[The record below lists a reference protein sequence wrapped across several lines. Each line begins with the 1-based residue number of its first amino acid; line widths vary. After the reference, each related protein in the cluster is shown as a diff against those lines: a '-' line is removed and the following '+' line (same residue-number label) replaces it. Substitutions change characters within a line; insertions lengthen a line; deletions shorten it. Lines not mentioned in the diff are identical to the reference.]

1 MAKTIHSASTLT
13 ASKHDSFKQ
22 SMWKGEIHINW
33 NKKGSIALA
42 LTVTMLVFGL
52 SLTAMRWIDT
62 CERASKR
69 SNQVFS
75 SLYTKDAVIQ
85 LGMDSVLNKMSA
97 PHVVWQGVTSDLND
111 YTKMLEKLDN
121 MLLSNDGTIPIK
133 TDEVVEELENHTD
146 KSFNMVK
153 NSTMKLVRL
162 GNLELEKEKITEE
175 RAAGE
180 PASYRL
186 KPVELD
192 LIFQS
197 GNKQIRRRCRITDSQ
212 LQVKED
218 MEQTTAQLDFTQCKI
233 NLVELEYGGIQ

>member
-1 MAKTIHSASTLT
+1 
-13 ASKHDSFKQ
+13 
-22 SMWKGEIHINW
+22 MWKGEIPINW

-62 CERASKR
+62 CERASRR

-75 SLYTKDAVIQ
+75 ALYTKDAVIQ

-121 MLLSNDGTIPIK
+121 MLLSNDGTIPVK

-197 GNKQIRRRCRITDSQ
+197 GNRQIRRRCRITDSQ

-218 MEQTTAQLDFTQCKI
+218 MEQTIAQLDFTQCKI
-233 NLVELEYGGIQ
+233 NLLELEYGGLQ

>member
-1 MAKTIHSASTLT
+1 M
-13 ASKHDSFKQ
+13 
-22 SMWKGEIHINW
+22 
-33 NKKGSIALA
+33 A

-52 SLTAMRWIDT
+52 SLSAMRWMDT

-69 SNQVFS
+69 SNQIFS
-75 SLYTKDAVIQ
+75 SLLTKDAVIQ

-97 PHVVWQGVTSDLND
+97 PRVVWQGVTSNLND

-121 MLLSNDGTIPIK
+121 MLLSNDGTIPVK
-133 TDEVVEELENHTD
+133 TDEVVEELENHTN
-146 KSFNMVK
+146 KSFNLVK

-180 PASYRL
+180 PATYRL

-218 MEQTTAQLDFTQCKI
+218 MEQTIAQLDFTQCKI
-233 NLVELEYGGIQ
+233 NLLELEYGGIQ

>member
-1 MAKTIHSASTLT
+1 
-13 ASKHDSFKQ
+13 
-22 SMWKGEIHINW
+22 MWKGEIPIHW

-52 SLTAMRWIDT
+52 SLTAMRWMDT
-62 CERASKR
+62 CERASSR

-85 LGMDSVLNKMSA
+85 LGMDSVLSKMSA
-97 PHVVWQGVTSDLND
+97 PRVVWQGVTSDLND

-121 MLLSNDGTIPIK
+121 MLLSNDGTIPVK
-133 TDEVVEELENHTD
+133 TDEVVEELENHTN
-146 KSFNMVK
+146 KSFNLVK

-180 PASYRL
+180 PASYWL

-192 LIFQS
+192 LVFQS

-218 MEQTTAQLDFTQCKI
+218 MEQTIAQLNFTQCKI
-233 NLVELEYGGIQ
+233 NLLELEYGGLQ

>member
-1 MAKTIHSASTLT
+1 M
-13 ASKHDSFKQ
+13 
-22 SMWKGEIHINW
+22 
-33 NKKGSIALA
+33 A

-62 CERASKR
+62 CERASRR
-69 SNQVFS
+69 SNQFFS

-85 LGMDSVLNKMSA
+85 LGMDSVLSKMSA
-97 PHVVWQGVTSDLND
+97 PRVVWQGITSDLND

-121 MLLSNDGTIPIK
+121 TLLSNDGTIPVK
-133 TDEVVEELENHTD
+133 TDEVVEKLENHTN
-146 KSFNMVK
+146 KSFNLVK

-218 MEQTTAQLDFTQCKI
+218 MEQTIAQLDFTQCKI
-233 NLVELEYGGIQ
+233 NLLELEYGGLQ